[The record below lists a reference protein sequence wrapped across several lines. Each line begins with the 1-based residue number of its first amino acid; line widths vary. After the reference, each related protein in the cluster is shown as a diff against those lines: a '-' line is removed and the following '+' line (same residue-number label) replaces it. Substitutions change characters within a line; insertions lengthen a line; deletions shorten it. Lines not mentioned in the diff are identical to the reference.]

1 MSSPFVA
8 EIRIFACNF
17 APTGWATCDGQLL
30 PISQNTALFSLLG
43 TYYGGDGKSTFA
55 LPNLDGSA
63 AMNQGQGP
71 GLSDRVLGEIGG
83 EQFVTLIQSEMPS
96 HNHNFAVSTQN
107 GTQGTLTNEV
117 VLGKSVGGTLY
128 QTNTSQNLVLMN
140 LQALSVAGGSLPH
153 NNMSPYLT
161 LLFCIALQG
170 VFPPRQ

>member
-1 MSSPFVA
+1 
-8 EIRIFACNF
+8 
-17 APTGWATCDGQLL
+17 
-30 PISQNTALFSLLG
+30 
-43 TYYGGDGKSTFA
+43 
-55 LPNLDGSA
+55 
-63 AMNQGQGP
+63 
-71 GLSDRVLGEIGG
+71 
-83 EQFVTLIQSEMPS
+83 MPS

-128 QTNTSQNLVLMN
+128 QTNTSQNLVMMN

-170 VFPPRQ
+170 IFPPRG